1 MKILH
6 SKRHWTVNS
15 SHCRRHYFVIEIWG
29 KMTTFSP
36 KWFHSRTD
44 KRKLWISWGILLI
57 VVPNRNFETL
67 RVLFWMLF
75 KILRRIFKLIILFLL
90 PSWNS
95 NRRFKFSPRNIIHHN
110 IIITYITLILNQLAN
125 YFARRTCC
133 IFSQKYRLWQVWF
146 RP

>member
-1 MKILH
+1 MKILP

-95 NRRFKFSPRNIIHHN
+95 NRRFKFSPLTSYHNNNIYHTNFQPIGKLLCTSN
-110 IIITYITLILNQLAN
+110 LL
-125 YFARRTCC
+125 YFLPKVSSVTGM
-133 IFSQKYRLWQVWF
+133 V
-146 RP
+146 